1 MTISALQRGVAFAFK
16 KKAMTREK
24 SEIRFFHLPDV
35 FDCRLAHGQ
44 RVTHHF
50 PRHIHRA
57 LSFGLIERGARVI
70 DIGGEAL
77 TVGAGECFVINPGE
91 PHCCDADAPHDYWAL
106 ALSAASLRKMLAL
119 PELPRFAPPVL
130 RDEIFSQKFAAFIE
144 QAEGNDDIF
153 QSQSLLIDLVN
164 YALAH
169 FAVTSSEPPR
179 LEAAHSE
186 VRRVRQ
192 YLESHFDEPVRLD
205 ALAAL
210 AKLSPCYLNRIF
222 QAEIGVPPY
231 EYLVKIRL
239 SHAQEMLS
247 GGASI
252 SDAAHE
258 SGFADQSHFTRF
270 FKRHVGLTP
279 GEFLQLHADENFR
292 RGV

>member
-1 MTISALQRGVAFAFK
+1 MTP
-16 KKAMTREK
+16 EK
-24 SEIRFFHLPDV
+24 PVIRFSHLPDV
-35 FDCRLAHGQ
+35 FDCHLVHGQ

-70 DIGGEAL
+70 DIGGDAL

-91 PHCCDADAPHDYWAL
+91 PHRCAADAPHDYWAL

-119 PELPRFAPPVL
+119 PELPRFAPTVL
-130 RDEIFSQKFAAFIE
+130 RDEAFRQTFAAFVE
-144 QAEGNDDIF
+144 NAEEDDEVFRRQA
-153 QSQSLLIDLVN
+153 LLIDLVN

-169 FAVTSSEPPR
+169 FAAASSESPR
-179 LEAAHSE
+179 DEAAHSE
-186 VRRVRQ
+186 VRRARH

-222 QAEIGVPPY
+222 QEEVGVPPY

-270 FKRHVGLTP
+270 FKRHIGLTP
-279 GEFLQLHADENFR
+279 GEFLQLHA
-292 RGV
+292 GQ

>member
-1 MTISALQRGVAFAFK
+1 MTP
-16 KKAMTREK
+16 EK
-24 SEIRFFHLPDV
+24 PVIRFSHLPDV
-35 FDCRLAHGQ
+35 FDCRLVHGQ

-70 DIGGEAL
+70 DIGGDAL

-91 PHCCDADAPHDYWAL
+91 PHRCAADAPHDYWAL

-130 RDEIFSQKFAAFIE
+130 RDEMFSQKFAAFIE

-153 QSQSLLIDLVN
+153 QSQSLLIELMN
-164 YALAH
+164 YALERFSA
-169 FAVTSSEPPR
+169 ASNT
-179 LEAAHSE
+179 LDAAHSE
-186 VRRVRQ
+186 IRRVRQ
-192 YLESHFDEPVRLD
+192 YLDAHFDEPVRLD
-205 ALAAL
+205 ALAEL

-222 QAEIGVPPY
+222 QAEVGVPPY

-239 SHAQEMLS
+239 THAQEMLS

-270 FKRHVGLTP
+270 FKRHIGLTP
-279 GEFLQLHADENFR
+279 GEFLQLHA
-292 RGV
+292 GQ